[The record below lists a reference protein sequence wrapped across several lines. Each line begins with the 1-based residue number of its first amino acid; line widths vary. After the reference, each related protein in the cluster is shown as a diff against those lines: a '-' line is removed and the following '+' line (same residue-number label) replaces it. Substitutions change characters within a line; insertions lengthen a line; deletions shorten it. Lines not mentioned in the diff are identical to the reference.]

1 MKRRFSS
8 DEIRDTFLRFFTER
22 QHARIEAASLI
33 PANDPTLLF
42 INAGM
47 APLKPYFLGEAIP
60 PAPDLCNVQPCVR
73 TIDIGDVGDRHHLTF
88 FEMLGSWSIDHY
100 FKERAVELAFEL
112 LTRGFGFAVADLYM
126 TVFAGD
132 DALGVP
138 PDDVSAAAWERAG
151 VPRDH
156 IVYLGAE
163 DNFWSAGDTG
173 PCGPCTE
180 VFYDTGAGHGE
191 QYRPGGEFDSA
202 GRYIEIWNA
211 GVFMEFNRLP
221 GGTLE
226 PLRFTSVDTGS
237 GLERMAMVLQDR
249 DSAYETDL
257 FAPVVAA
264 VESAL
269 GGSGAAQRDIRIVAD
284 HVRASAFILSEGVVP
299 SNEGRGYIPRRL
311 LRKVVAIA
319 TQAGAGDFDVRDVAA
334 TVIDRMHGCYPQ
346 LTADRDRIMDLLA
359 REQRDFGRVVRRG
372 LDRLAALDTGPGF
385 EITGDEAFT
394 LFATHGMPV
403 DLIRDFAAERGGRL
417 DEPRFAELFA
427 GHRQLSRAAGP
438 ARDGQDGH
446 AAADP
451 DVIAALG
458 ATRTRFLGHQVLA
471 ATGQVTALAG
481 RDGPVG
487 SLTAGDTGL
496 AVFDQTPCYAEGGG
510 QVGDTGQITAA
521 GLSAR
526 VTDTQN
532 AGGHHLH
539 HIEVTEGVLSVG
551 DTVELAV
558 DAERRRSIM
567 RNHSATHLLHAA
579 LRRVLGEHVRQA
591 GSLVAPDRLRFDFLH
606 PRALSDDET
615 EQVERLV
622 NAEVLANAERTT
634 VVKPYQAAIRDGAIA
649 FFGEKYGDDV
659 RVVSF
664 DGFSTELCGG
674 THVHGTAEVGLF
686 LIVSEGSIGS
696 GTRRIEAITG
706 NAAVRR
712 TLERDKLLRQLAA
725 RLRVSVDQLP
735 ARVEA
740 LAARPGR
747 ARQPRLGAEA
757 LAGAVRADRS
767 GHRYLVASD
776 PGLGPSDLPAQAR
789 QLSSGLDAV
798 VVLLLPAAEDGFLRV
813 GVSVPATLTAKT
825 PATEVL
831 DRVLAVTGGRGG
843 GSDRFAQGGGTN
855 RDDLS
860 GIESRIWAALGS
872 DLSPSALCP
881 IPLPAP
887 VHPAWRQRT
896 MRSASCGGQPRRTR
910 LATWCQSTWS
920 AAASASGTGIPRR
933 LSCSARQLCT
943 RRPSGSMASWRI
955 IVAVLF
961 IVCSLD
967 SARARGQ
974 MVAGPSWLGC
984 PVTGRTP
991 GASRLGPPGR

>member
-8 DEIRDTFLRFFTER
+8 DEIRETFLRFFTER
-22 QHARIEAASLI
+22 QHVRIEAASII

-47 APLKPYFLGEAIP
+47 APLKPYFLGEALP

-73 TIDIGDVGDRHHLTF
+73 TVDIGDVGDRHHLTF

-112 LTRGFGFAVADLYM
+112 LTQGFGFGVPDLYM
-126 TVFAGD
+126 TVFGGD
-132 DALGVP
+132 DTLGIA
-138 PDDVSAAAWERAG
+138 PDDVSAAAWERVG

-180 VFYDTGAGHGE
+180 VFYDTGVTRGG
-191 QYRPGGEFDSA
+191 QYRAGGQFDSA

-211 GVFMEFNRLP
+211 GVFMEYNRLP
-221 GGTLE
+221 GGGLE

-237 GLERMAMVLQDR
+237 GLERMAMVLQGR

-269 GGSGAAQRDIRIVAD
+269 AGSGAGQRDIRIVAD
-284 HVRASAFILSEGVVP
+284 HVRASTFILGEGVVP
-299 SNEGRGYIPRRL
+299 SNEGCGYIPRRL
-311 LRKVVAIA
+311 LRKVIAIA
-319 TQAGAGDFDVRDVAA
+319 TQAGVAGFDLRDVAA
-334 TVIDRMHGCYPQ
+334 AVIDRMHGSHPQ
-346 LTADRDRIMDLLA
+346 LAAGRDRTMDLLA
-359 REQRDFGRVVRRG
+359 REQRDFGGVVRRG
-372 LDRLAALDTGPGF
+372 LDRLAALAAGPGF

-417 DEPRFAELFA
+417 DERRFAELFA
-427 GHRQLSRAAGP
+427 EHRELSRGAAAGP
-438 ARDGQDGH
+438 ARDGQHGH

-451 DVIAALG
+451 DVVAALG
-458 ATRTRFLGHQVLA
+458 TTQTRFLGHQALTA
-471 ATGQVTALAG
+471 AGRVVALAG
-481 RDGPVG
+481 PHGPVS
-487 SLTAGDTGL
+487 SLAAGESGL

-510 QVGDTGQITAA
+510 QVGDTGRITAA
-521 GLSAR
+521 GLSAL

-532 AGGHHLH
+532 IGGQHLH
-539 HIEVTEGVLSVG
+539 YVQVTDGVLGAG

-567 RNHSATHLLHAA
+567 RNHSATHLLRAA
-579 LRRVLGEHVRQA
+579 LRQVLGDHVRQA

-606 PRALSDDET
+606 PRALSEDET

-622 NAEVLANAERTT
+622 NAEVLANVERTT
-634 VVKPYQAAIRDGAIA
+634 VVKPYQEAIRDGAIA
-649 FFGEKYGDDV
+649 FFGEKYGEDV

-696 GTRRIEAITG
+696 GVRRIEAVTG
-706 NAAVRR
+706 DAAVRR
-712 TLERDKLLRQLAA
+712 ALERDKL
-725 RLRVSVDQLP
+725 LRVSVDQLP
-735 ARVEA
+735 SRVEA

-747 ARQPRLGAEA
+747 THQPRLGADS
-757 LAGAVRADRS
+757 LADSVRTSPS
-767 GHRYLVASD
+767 GHRYLVVSD

-789 QLSSGLDAV
+789 QLSSALDAV
-798 VVLLLPAAEDGFLRV
+798 IVLLLPNTEEGSLRA
-813 GVSVPATLTAKT
+813 GVSVPTALAAQL
-825 PATEVL
+825 PATAVL
-831 DRVLAVTGGRGG
+831 GQVLAVTGGRGG
-843 GSDRFAQGGGTN
+843 GSASFAQGGGTN
-855 RDDLS
+855 SDDLS
-860 GIESRIWAALGS
+860 RLEPRIWAAL
-872 DLSPSALCP
+872 
-881 IPLPAP
+881 
-887 VHPAWRQRT
+887 
-896 MRSASCGGQPRRTR
+896 
-910 LATWCQSTWS
+910 
-920 AAASASGTGIPRR
+920 
-933 LSCSARQLCT
+933 
-943 RRPSGSMASWRI
+943 
-955 IVAVLF
+955 
-961 IVCSLD
+961 
-967 SARARGQ
+967 
-974 MVAGPSWLGC
+974 
-984 PVTGRTP
+984 
-991 GASRLGPPGR
+991 RLGFTFLELSVTIP

>member
-1 MKRRFSS
+1 MGGKSVAARPGRWQPVRMNRRLSS
-8 DEIRDTFLRFFTER
+8 DEIRETFLRFFTER

-42 INAGM
+42 VNAGM
-47 APLKPYFLGEAIP
+47 APLKPYFLGEALP

-112 LTRGFGFAVADLYM
+112 LTQGFGFAVPELYM

-132 DALGVP
+132 DALGIG

-180 VFYDTGAGHGE
+180 VFYDTGASHGE

-257 FAPVVAA
+257 LAPVVAA
-264 VESAL
+264 AESAL
-269 GGSGAAQRDIRIVAD
+269 AGSGAGQRDIRIVAD
-284 HVRASAFILSEGVVP
+284 HVRASTFILSEGVVP

-311 LRKVVAIA
+311 LRKVIATA
-319 TQAGAGDFDVRDVAA
+319 TQAGAADFDVRDVAA
-334 TVIDRMHGCYPQ
+334 AVIDRMRGCYPQ
-346 LTADRDRIMDLLA
+346 LATGRDRTMDLLA
-359 REQRDFGRVVRRG
+359 REQRDFGGVVRRG

-417 DEPRFAELFA
+417 HEPRFAELFA

-438 ARDGQDGH
+438 ARDGQHGH
-446 AAADP
+446 AVADP

-458 ATRTRFLGHQVLA
+458 ATQTRFLGYEALT
-471 ATGQVTALAG
+471 ATARAVALAG
-481 RDGPVG
+481 PDGPVG
-487 SLTAGDTGL
+487 SLTAGESGL

-510 QVGDTGQITAA
+510 QVGDTGQITAP

-539 HIEVTEGVLSVG
+539 HVQVTDGVLSVG
-551 DTVELAV
+551 DAVELAV
-558 DAERRRSIM
+558 DAPRRRSIM

-579 LRRVLGEHVRQA
+579 LRQVLGDHVRQA
-591 GSLVAPDRLRFDFLH
+591 GSLVAPDRLRFDFVH
-606 PRALSDDET
+606 PRFLT
-615 EQVERLV
+615 EEEKGEVERLV
-622 NAEVLANAERTT
+622 NAEVLANVERTT
-634 VVKPYQAAIRDGAIA
+634 VIRPYQDAIRDGAIA
-649 FFGEKYGDDV
+649 FFGERYGDDV

-674 THVHGTAEVGLF
+674 THVHSAAEVGLF

-706 NAAVRR
+706 DVAVRR
-712 TLERDKLLRQLAA
+712 TLERDKLLRELAA

-735 ARVEA
+735 SRVES

-747 ARQPRLGAEA
+747 ERRAQVA
-757 LAGAVRADRS
+757 AGSVADGVRADRS
-767 GHRYLVASD
+767 GQRYLVVSD
-776 PGLGPSDLPAQAR
+776 PGLGPADLPAQAR
-789 QLSSGLDAV
+789 QLSSDLDAV
-798 VVLLLPAAEDGFLRV
+798 VVLLLPDASEGSLRTGV
-813 GVSVPATLTAKT
+813 GVPDALTARL

-843 GSDRFAQGGGTN
+843 GSASFAQGGGART
-855 RDDLS
+855 DDLP
-860 GIESRIWAALGS
+860 GTLSRIWAALGL
-872 DLSPSALCP
+872 DPAQQAL
-881 IPLPAP
+881 
-887 VHPAWRQRT
+887 
-896 MRSASCGGQPRRTR
+896 
-910 LATWCQSTWS
+910 
-920 AAASASGTGIPRR
+920 
-933 LSCSARQLCT
+933 
-943 RRPSGSMASWRI
+943 
-955 IVAVLF
+955 
-961 IVCSLD
+961 
-967 SARARGQ
+967 
-974 MVAGPSWLGC
+974 
-984 PVTGRTP
+984 
-991 GASRLGPPGR
+991 